1 MVSYNEVSLQW
12 RINQCVLIL
21 VVVDD
26 GLVRKDAGLN
36 ELNADGLNP
45 CCSGRWSRTKNIG
58 SKGTK
63 NRKVLILVVVDDG
76 LVLNKMIIVTQ
87 AQLSLNPCCS
97 GRWSRTCQLAN
108 NQCQVMCLNPCCSG
122 RWSRT
127 RPYKTLL
134 IINKLKNFT
143 KQIFTF
149 LNRKLTIS

>member
-1 MVSYNEVSLQW
+1 MAVL
-12 RINQCVLIL
+12 VLIL

-26 GLVRKDAGLN
+26 GLV
-36 ELNADGLNP
+36 P
-45 CCSGRWSRTKNIG
+45 QIG
-58 SKGTK
+58 AFKTIS
-63 NRKVLILVVVDDG
+63 
-76 LVLNKMIIVTQ
+76 
-87 AQLSLNPCCS
+87 LSS
-97 GRWSRTCQLAN
+97 
-108 NQCQVMCLNPCCSG
+108 LNPCCSG